1 MQAIMYTAV
10 IQAILQTL
18 FTSDFDGVDK
28 LSLPRGLLPVA
39 MTLVIIET
47 FLPISLTS
55 QNNSRN
61 AMK

>member
-18 FTSDFDGVDK
+18 STSDLDK
-28 LSLPRGLLPVA
+28 LSLLSGLPSDA
-39 MTLVIIET
+39 ITLVMIET
-47 FLPISLTS
+47 FLPISPTS

-61 AMK
+61 AVK